1 LRHRRAAIK
10 REEKRLEKQLG
21 NLNHQLSG
29 VRTAAQALGGS
40 AERELVLANI
50 KRTSHNNGPGEALH
64 ADISEQTCARSLIS
78 PRSFLRVSPMQKRKV
93 VQTRKATMQT
103 NELGC

>member
-50 KRTSHNNGPGEALH
+50 KRTSHNNGPGRRYTR
-64 ADISEQTCARSLIS
+64 IYQSK
-78 PRSFLRVSPMQKRKV
+78 RVPG
-93 VQTRKATMQT
+93 A
-103 NELGC
+103 